1 VVDDQRLAVFVGDVT
16 IDDVEL
22 CGATLRGV
30 VMQREIAIDPVP
42 RSVEADVEGLDYV
55 EIAIGA
61 DCEQRIE
68 VADANVASLRAR
80 FRRERAE
87 KKSN

>member
-1 VVDDQRLAVFVGDVT
+1 MVDDQRLTVPVGDVT

-22 CGATLRGV
+22 GGAALRGV
-30 VMQREIAIDPVP
+30 VMQREVAVDPVP
-42 RSVEADVEGLDYV
+42 RAVEADVEGLDYV

-61 DCEQRIE
+61 NCEQRIE
-68 VADANVASLRAR
+68 IPDANVASLRAR
-80 FRRERAE
+80 RRGERAE